1 VSSLARNANILAFSA
16 DQVRRLTGLSL
27 RQLGYWDQTEFFSP
41 EYAPG
46 YRVGA
51 FSRVYSFRDVVG
63 LYAIALLRKE
73 HRFPLQQLR
82 QVGAYLR
89 NHYETPWASLTLF
102 VAGREI
108 LFRDPLNPDAY
119 LSARRM
125 PGQRVI
131 AIELEELARRV
142 ETIALRM
149 RRRLR
154 AQVGRIERNRYV
166 VHNAPVLAGT
176 RIPTS
181 AVWNLHEA
189 GFDTARIIREYP
201 RLKPDDVTAAIAYEK
216 GRRRTAA
223 G

>member
-1 VSSLARNANILAFSA
+1 MSAVAEDGTILAFSA

-27 RQLGYWDQTEFFSP
+27 RQLSYWDQTEFFSP
-41 EYAPG
+41 EHAPG

-63 LYAIALLRKE
+63 LYVIALLRKE
-73 HRFPLQQLR
+73 YRFPLQQLR
-82 QVGAYLR
+82 QAGAYLHR
-89 NHYETPWASLTLF
+89 HHETPWASLALF
-102 VAGREI
+102 VSGREI
-108 LFRDPLNPDAY
+108 IFRDPLAPDAY
-119 LSARRM
+119 LSARRQ

-131 AIELEELARRV
+131 PIELEEIARRV
-142 ETIALRM
+142 ETIALKM
-149 RRRLR
+149 RRRVR

-181 AVWNLHEA
+181 AVWNLHGA

-201 RLKPDDVTAAIAYEK
+201 RLKPNDVTAAIAYEK
-216 GRRRTAA
+216 GRRRAAA